1 MVDINDDTRRAR
13 GPACAKPELRFGEG
27 RRVEI
32 RTGII
37 RRRRWTA
44 EEKGRIVAEAIA
56 SEVVIAEVA
65 RRHDLAP
72 QHLSN
77 WIRAAKDGRFAL
89 PAESD
94 VAFVPVITAG
104 DRRIANA
111 ASSDQPASREP
122 ELRFGEDRAAPI
134 EIAVGSFVVR
144 VSNGADARTL
154 ESVMRA
160 VRRAAA

>member
-1 MVDINDDTRRAR
+1 MVDINDDAKLPR
-13 GPACAKPELRFGEG
+13 G
-27 RRVEI
+27 RVEI
-32 RTGII
+32 RTGVV

-44 EEKGRIVAEAIA
+44 EEKGRTVAEAIA
-56 SEVVIAEVA
+56 PEAVIAEVP

-89 PAESD
+89 PAD
-94 VAFVPVITAG
+94 DGMAFVPVV
-104 DRRIANA
+104 A
-111 ASSDQPASREP
+111 ASEP
-122 ELRFGEDRAAPI
+122 IAEKVTSPWAPI

-144 VSNGADARTL
+144 VANGADARTL
-154 ESVMRA
+154 DAVIRA

>member
-1 MVDINDDTRRAR
+1 MVDINDDTKRVR
-13 GPACAKPELRFGEG
+13 G
-27 RRVEI
+27 RVEV
-32 RTGII
+32 RNGVV

-56 SEVVIAEVA
+56 PEAVIAEVA

-89 PAESD
+89 RADDEM
-94 VAFVPVITAG
+94 AFVPVV
-104 DRRIANA
+104 A
-111 ASSDQPASREP
+111 ASEP
-122 ELRFGEDRAAPI
+122 VAEKVTSPGAPI
-134 EIAVGSFVVR
+134 EIAVGFFVVR
-144 VSNGADARTL
+144 VPNGADARTL
-154 ESVMRA
+154 EAVIRA